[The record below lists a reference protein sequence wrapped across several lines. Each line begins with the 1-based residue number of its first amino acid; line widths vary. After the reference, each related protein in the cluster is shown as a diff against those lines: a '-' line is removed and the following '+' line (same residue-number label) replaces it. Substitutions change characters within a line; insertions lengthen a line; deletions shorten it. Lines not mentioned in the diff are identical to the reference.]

1 VLGGLSSRLFQEVRE
16 KRGLA
21 YAIDAFHWPFSDCG
35 VFGIGAG
42 TAPEDVGELVEV
54 ALACLRQAVGGR
66 QRSRGRARPRPDEGR
81 PGWPRSR
88 APAASSSRWRG
99 RCSSSA
105 ARSRARSWR
114 AGSMRSR
121 WRMCA
126 PPAAACSAT
135 SRRIGPLDDLA
146 RRPNPAPRPHGGL
159 TAMALFRFPSE
170 PPTRPLIRTQNLYLR
185 APQASDYAAWAV
197 LRMESRDFL
206 TPWEPTWNED
216 DLTRAS
222 FRLRAKRAARDL
234 DRRGLFAVHLRART
248 ETLLGGLTLGLI
260 RRGVAQACTLGYW
273 MGERHAGKGHMTE
286 AVRGALCASPSRA
299 RAAPRRG
306 RLPAEQRAVAP
317 PAGARRLPA

>member
-42 TAPEDVGELVEV
+42 TAPEDAGELVEV

-66 QRSRGRARPRPDEGR
+66 QRSRGRPRPRPDEGR
-81 PGWPRSR
+81 PGASLESPGGKLEQMARQVLVFGRAIPREEL
-88 APAASSSRWRG
+88 A
-99 RCSSSA
+99 
-105 ARSRARSWR
+105 

-126 PPAAACSAT
+126 PPAAPCSAT
-135 SRRIGPLDDLA
+135 SRPSRRSA
-146 RRPNPAPRPHGGL
+146 RPWPARPNPAPRRPRGGL
-159 TAMALFRFPSE
+159 NAMALFRFPSE
-170 PPTRPLIRTQNLYLR
+170 PPTRPLIRTPNLYLR

-222 FRLRAKRAARDL
+222 FRLRAKRAAPRSRPTRPIRCSSSSPHGNAA
-234 DRRGLFAVHLRART
+234 RRAD
-248 ETLLGGLTLGLI
+248 
-260 RRGVAQACTLGYW
+260 
-273 MGERHAGKGHMTE
+273 
-286 AVRGALCASPSRA
+286 A
-299 RAAPRRG
+299 RADP
-306 RLPAEQRAVAP
+306 
-317 PAGARRLPA
+317 ARRRAGLHARLLDGPSAMPARAI